1 LQRQLVK
8 DAGIR
13 RKRYK
18 GSWLTHFIAKLSLWN
33 EWLKSWQENTGSWR
47 GNLENTGTESQ
58 SCKLAQKKRLQTS
71 TAETCAYSQS
81 KRKLRPLGFQPW
93 RIEQCRRYICLLY
106 NHCWNHA
113 DHNSHGFRPDR
124 ACRDAVAQCFNTLA
138 RRTSAQWVLD
148 ADISGCFD
156 QINHDW
162 LLANIP
168 MDKAILHKWLKS
180 VLLKEGVGFQ
190 R

>member
-1 LQRQLVK
+1 MKDRAMQALHLLALQP
-8 DAGIR
+8 I
-13 RKRYK
+13 
-18 GSWLTHFIAKLSLWN
+18 
-33 EWLKSWQENTGSWR
+33 
-47 GNLENTGTESQ
+47 
-58 SCKLAQKKRLQTS
+58 
-71 TAETCAYSQS
+71 AETT
-81 KRKLRPLGFQPW
+81 
-93 RIEQCRRYICLLY
+93 
-106 NHCWNHA
+106 A
-113 DHNSHGFRPDR
+113 DHNLYGFRPDR

-180 VLLKEGVGFQ
+180 GFVERGSWFPTLAGTPQ
-190 R
+190 GGLCKALHNE